1 MAGKTNGTST
11 HQPVLSNGTSTRQPA
26 TSNEHANGFKS
37 NHEEDPICIVGMAC
51 RLPGGIRSPSD
62 LWEFL
67 CRNESAQGQVPKE
80 RFNIKAFY
88 HPDGSR
94 AGVMDADGG
103 YFLQEDVR
111 QFENSFFGINNL
123 EATYMDPQQRKLLE
137 VVFEC
142 FESAGISM
150 DQISGTN
157 TGVYVGNFT
166 VDYLTMQA
174 RDPDYMHRYNATG
187 SGTAIMSN
195 RISHVFNLHGPSFT
209 IDTACSSSIYCLHN
223 AVNAIKNGE
232 CDGAIVAAANLI
244 TAPEQHLGTMK
255 GGVLSPTST
264 CHTFDASADGYG
276 RAEAVNA
283 VYIKSLS
290 SALRDGNKIWSVVRG
305 TAINSNGRTPGI
317 TLPSAKLQ
325 EAVVRKA
332 YASAS
337 LGFDETDY
345 IECHGTGTAVG
356 DPIEVDGLQSCF
368 GPRKWPLKIGSVKAN
383 LGHSEAASGLTSLI
397 KVALALDKGKIPPT
411 YGVKKLN
418 PKIHLQKANMS
429 IAMDVGEWPRDVRR
443 ASINS
448 FGYGGANAH
457 VIVESL
463 DSYLNETRETTYIKP
478 DCKAQ
483 VVVLPLSAASK
494 KSLETRLKQ
503 TEETVQRGDADM
515 AKSLA
520 FTLTQKSPSM
530 RNKRFLLAK
539 IRVDGSSETVQLD
552 TPETVDAKSESFPF
566 AFIFTGQGA
575 QYPEMGKQLLQN
587 NENFLSTIRDLDNHL
602 KSLPNKIAPTW
613 TLEQTLLDS
622 PLTSQINHVT
632 RSQPI
637 CTAIQIGLVNLLRS
651 WGVTPSSVVGHS
663 SGEIAAAY
671 AAGLLNAKESILAA
685 YLRGYAV
692 GMLKSRGIMVAAGV
706 SPDHAEQL
714 IEEQGL
720 QGKVCVA
727 CVNSPESVTL
737 SGSEEGAQILLA
749 ELQKN
754 KLFARKIETGGRAY
768 HSHLV
773 KEIGPLYES
782 LLAPHLDEN
791 PTVYTSE
798 ITMFSSVGY
807 EGRKYLHLA
816 KQARTAKYWRD
827 NLENSVQFSS
837 ALQDLIGEGKIHLIE
852 IGPHPALKGPVQ
864 QVRASINV
872 DKNLLPYSS
881 TFMRGQDAD
890 LCIKKLAG
898 SLYLHGHGLQWQNV
912 NDLPQ
917 RNQVMLHGLQPY
929 PWDYSAGLLWAESRP
944 SVELRNRQHV
954 RHELLGSPLVAGSGI
969 EWSWRN
975 VLRVNEAPWLLDHK
989 VESQIVFPATG
1000 YLAMAM
1006 EAIAQV
1012 KGLKNTLSGK
1022 SFRPSTSFEFRNV
1035 SISAALVIQDEKDIG
1050 VQDVELHTAFSWR
1063 KISTTSKS
1071 TDWCDF
1077 SVSSWRSGQS
1087 TLHCSGSIR
1096 TGGPLPLKGTIEVQ
1110 NTEGFEKWSMS
1121 RWYKKLAE
1129 DGLCFGPQFQSLTS
1143 LSTDGSRVRSD
1154 ALSTTNLKA
1163 KVGKDTDT
1171 EYFVHP
1177 ITVDACL
1184 QSGIMGGTGGNL
1196 STLKA
1201 FLPVFISECRIQSLG
1216 ENNNEEATIH
1226 TKMTTTGF
1234 ATSRIDATLLDPSG
1248 NVVVDMKDVRLS
1260 LYTGKMGDVEN
1271 NDSIQSERHPTLRV
1285 NWKPDIS
1292 SLYLGAESQL
1302 DKYIDNFI
1310 SQQQPD
1316 LIDNETEVVIGALLD
1331 LIGHRNPRMR
1341 VLELGPDCDCRPKN
1355 WSYLLH
1361 KDTALPR
1368 IQSWNSG
1375 SLAESGDLT
1384 ISNGAS
1390 GPFDTILISKL
1401 SESERL
1407 WKHTPEKLISLVG
1420 NNGVVVTRKT
1430 DSALSSLA
1438 AAKFAVVEIRKQI
1451 ILAVRPPTSKSLLD
1465 KDVLIILNNNPS
1477 SAVADFTKSLSS
1489 YLKETACAAQVNN
1502 ISIANLDQ
1510 VSISSKMVCIS
1521 LLELEHEFL
1530 ATMSPEDMDRLRM
1543 CTDVATELLWLTG
1556 AGMLTTP
1563 DPRLTLSNGLSRA
1576 LMLEQPSLRFTVY
1589 DIGPV
1594 SLLST
1599 ASNFSYIERILT
1611 VYEDFD
1617 DKEFIQVNGILYTSR
1632 FGPDF
1637 GVNAEF
1643 RKRMGEQDPVEK
1655 APLST
1660 VGPAQLSI
1668 GKPGVTDSLHFQQ
1681 ICEASTTPPAGFI
1694 DVAIKAV
1701 SLNAKDIYT
1710 MSGHVETKGGTCS
1723 LEFCGVV
1730 TAVGPKVDN
1739 LALGDRVVVMA
1750 PNYFGTTERV
1760 PAWAAHKMLPG
1771 EEDSILCTIPIAYST
1786 AIYGMLDRGNL
1797 RAGESVL
1804 IHSGAGAV
1812 GIAAITLAMRI
1823 GATVYTTTSSQL
1835 KRDYLINELGVPAA
1849 NIFNSRDTS
1858 FVDGIKSATNGRGVD
1873 LVLNS
1878 LIGDLMHASWD
1889 CLADFGR
1896 FIEIGKRELVDAGKL
1911 EMHMFLKN
1919 TTFTAFDLSELYYHS
1934 DQFYRDIWIRIS
1946 KEALKLYRSGHA
1958 KPGPIA
1964 KFDVSEIAQAF
1975 RHFSLRERIGKV
1987 VVSLE
1992 NSESRVPVAPSK
2004 YLTVL
2009 DPEKVYLLIGCLGGL
2024 GRSLSRWMMAR
2035 GARHFVF
2042 VGRSGCDKPSARELV
2057 SRLENE
2063 GAHVTVIRGD
2073 VLEIADITAAV
2084 EACKAT
2090 GKSIGGVIQA
2100 AMGLQEALFTRM
2112 SHEGWH
2118 TGIQPKWKGTWNLHN
2133 VLEGNDEALD
2143 FFLLTSSVSG
2153 SVATATESNYCA
2165 ANGFLDAFARWRRTR
2180 GKKAVSVGL
2189 GMISEVG
2196 YLHENPEIEA
2206 LLLRKGIQPLNE
2218 EEFLQVID
2226 LSLSGAGGDFEANGV
2241 QASNVNGA
2249 HMLTGLEPLGLRKL
2263 MDQGFD
2269 ITTIGN
2275 MQDPRSAILSAAL
2288 LGNNESGDA
2297 SGVSQ
2302 AGLVNAPS
2310 WLKEISATAV
2320 KTLFSEA
2327 DAPSL
2332 IEAVLRAVR
2341 KRFSSIILMP
2351 VDQIDDTKPLAQ
2363 FGMDSMIAAEFRTW
2377 IWGAFKVDV
2386 PFLDLLSN
2394 QKSLNS
2400 LAEFATEKLTEK

>member
-1 MAGKTNGTST
+1 MAGKINGNSTAQAAPSNGQTNG
-11 HQPVLSNGTSTRQPA
+11 
-26 TSNEHANGFKS
+26 HANGSTNGHTNGHTNGNTNGDTNGYS
-37 NHEEDPICIVGMAC
+37 NGHADSYTNGGKHNDEEDPICIRVGYRVASDPPQIFGNSYPAMILLKV
-51 RLPGGIRSPSD
+51 RYQRS
-62 LWEFL
+62 
-67 CRNESAQGQVPKE
+67 V
-80 RFNIKAFY
+80 FNIKAFY

-111 QFENSFFGINNL
+111 LFENSFFGINNL

-142 FESAGISM
+142 FESAGLSM
-150 DQISGTN
+150 EQISGTN

-187 SGTAIMSN
+187 SGTAI
-195 RISHVFNLHGPSFT
+195 T
-209 IDTACSSSIYCLHN
+209 
-223 AVNAIKNGE
+223 
-232 CDGAIVAAANLI
+232 
-244 TAPEQHLGTMK
+244 
-255 GGVLSPTST
+255 
-264 CHTFDASADGYG
+264 DGYG
-276 RAEAVNA
+276 RAEAVNS
-283 VYIKSLS
+283 VYLKSLS
-290 SALRDGNKIWSVVRG
+290 SALRDGNKIWGIVRG

-325 EAVVRKA
+325 EAVIRKA
-332 YASAS
+332 YASAG
-337 LGFDETDY
+337 LNFDETDY

-368 GPRKWPLKIGSVKAN
+368 GPREWPLKIGSVKAN

-397 KVALALDKGKIPPT
+397 KVALALDKGQIPPT

-418 PKIHLQKANMS
+418 PKIHLEKANMS
-429 IAMDVGEWPRDVRR
+429 IAMDVGEWPRDLRR

-457 VIVESL
+457 AIVESL
-463 DSYLNETRETTYIKP
+463 DSFLNKPREKVHVP
-478 DCKAQ
+478 SDRKAQ
-483 VVVLPLSAASK
+483 
-494 KSLETRLKQ
+494 RL
-503 TEETVQRGDADM
+503 VQRGDADITQ
-515 AKSLA
+515 SLA

-530 RNKRFLLAK
+530 RNKRFLLA
-539 IRVDGSSETVQLD
+539 RTRADGSSEMLEPEA
-552 TPETVDAKSESFPF
+552 PETVDAKSAGLPF

-587 NENFLSTIRDLDNHL
+587 NESFRNTIRELDNYLQSLST
-602 KSLPNKIAPTW
+602 KTAPTW

-637 CTAIQIGLVNLLRS
+637 CTAIQIGLVNLLQS
-651 WGVTPSSVVGHS
+651 WGVVPSAVVGHS

-671 AAGLLNAKESILAA
+671 AAGLLDAKEAILAA
-685 YLRGYAV
+685 YFRGYAV
-692 GMLKSRGIMVAAGV
+692 GMLKSRGIMVAAGI

-714 IEEQGL
+714 IDEQGL
-720 QGKVCVA
+720 RGKVCVA

-737 SGSEEGAQILLA
+737 SGSEEGAEILLK

-791 PTVYTSE
+791 PKLCSSDV
-798 ITMFSSVGY
+798 TMFSSVGY
-807 EGRKYLHLA
+807 ESSKYLHLA
-816 KQARTAKYWRD
+816 KQARKAKYWRD

-837 ALQDLIGEGKIHLIE
+837 ALQDLIGDGKIHLIE

-864 QVRASINV
+864 QVRTSIKV
-872 DKNLLPYSS
+872 DKNILPYSS
-881 TFMRGQDAD
+881 TFVRGKDAE
-890 LCIKKLAG
+890 LCIMKLAG
-898 SLYLHGHGLQWQNV
+898 NLYLHGHELQWQNV
-912 NDLPQ
+912 NNLPQ
-917 RNQVMLHGLQPY
+917 QNQVILHDVQPY

-954 RHELLGSPLVAGSGI
+954 RHELLGSPATAGNGI
-969 EWSWRN
+969 DWSWRN
-975 VLRVNEAPWLLDHK
+975 IIRATEASWLLDHK

-1012 KGLKNTLSGK
+1012 KGLKSAISGN
-1022 SFRPSTSFEFRNV
+1022 SVGPNTSFEFRNV
-1035 SISAALVIQDEKDIG
+1035 SISAALVIQDEKDTG
-1050 VQDVELHTAFSWR
+1050 AKEVELHTAFSWR

-1077 SVSSWRSGQS
+1077 SISSWESGQS
-1087 TLHCSGSIR
+1087 TLHCSGSVR
-1096 TGGPLPLKGTIEVQ
+1096 TGGPLAAKGTIEVQ
-1110 NTEGFEKWSMS
+1110 NTEGFEKWSMHP
-1121 RWYKKLAE
+1121 WYKKLAE
-1129 DGLCFGPQFQSLTS
+1129 GGLSFGPQFQSLTS

-1154 ALSTTNLKA
+1154 ALSTTNLKK

-1216 ENNNEEATIH
+1216 ETNDEEATIH

-1234 ATSRIDATLLDPSG
+1234 ATRRIDATLLGPSG
-1248 NVVVDMKDVRLS
+1248 SVVIDMKDVRLS
-1260 LYTGKMGDVEN
+1260 LL
-1271 NDSIQSERHPTLRV
+1271 HCLH
-1285 NWKPDIS
+1285 
-1292 SLYLGAESQL
+1292 LGAESEM
-1302 DKYIDNFI
+1302 DRYIDTFI
-1310 SQQQPD
+1310 SRQQPD
-1316 LIDNETEVVIGALLD
+1316 LVDNETQAVIGALLD
-1331 LIGHRNPRMR
+1331 LIGHHNPRMR
-1341 VLELGPDCDCRPKN
+1341 VLELGPDCDCRPKS
-1355 WSYLLH
+1355 WLSLLH
-1361 KDTALPR
+1361 KETALPR
-1368 IQSWNSG
+1368 IQSWSTG
-1375 SLAESGDLT
+1375 SLAENGDLT
-1384 ISNGAS
+1384 VSNGAS
-1390 GPFDTILISKL
+1390 GPFDTLLIGKL
-1401 SESERL
+1401 SESQKL

-1420 NNGVVVTRKT
+1420 QNGVVVTRKT
-1430 DSALSSLA
+1430 DSAIASLA
-1438 AAKFAVVEIRKQI
+1438 AAKFSIVEIRKQI
-1451 ILAVRPPTSKSLLD
+1451 IVAIRTPISKSLLG
-1465 KDVLIILNNNPS
+1465 KDVLIISANKPS
-1477 SAVADFTKSLSS
+1477 SAVAEFSKSLST
-1489 YLKETACAAQVNN
+1489 YLKQTAGAAQVNDVP
-1502 ISIANLDQ
+1502 IANLDQ
-1510 VSISSKMVCIS
+1510 VSITSKMVCIS

-1530 ATMSPEDMDRLRM
+1530 ATMSPEDMNRLRL

-1556 AGMLTTP
+1556 SGMLTTP

-1576 LMLEQPSLRFTVY
+1576 LMLEQPSLRFTIY
-1589 DIGPV
+1589 DVGRV
-1594 SLLST
+1594 SLLNTKST
-1599 ASNFSYIERILT
+1599 FSYIERILT
-1611 VYEDFD
+1611 VYEDCD
-1617 DKEFIQVNGILYTSR
+1617 DKEFIQANGLLYTSR

-1637 GVNAEF
+1637 GINAEF
-1643 RKRMGEQDPVEK
+1643 RRQIGEQNPIEN

-1660 VGPAQLSI
+1660 VGPAKLSI
-1668 GKPGVTDSLHFQQ
+1668 EKPGVTDSLHFKQ
-1681 ICEASTTPPAGFI
+1681 IREPSTTPPAGFI

-1730 TAVGPKVDN
+1730 TAIGPNVDN
-1739 LALGDRVVVMA
+1739 VELGDRVVVMA

-1760 PAWAAHKMLPG
+1760 PAWAAQKMLPE
-1771 EEDSILCTIPIAYST
+1771 EEDSVLCTIPIAYST
-1786 AIYGMLDRGNL
+1786 AIYALLDRGNL

-1812 GIAAITLAMRI
+1812 GTAAITLAMRI
-1823 GATVYTTTSSQL
+1823 GATVYTTTSSQV
-1835 KRDYLINELGVPAA
+1835 KRDYLVNDLGVPAE
-1849 NIFNSRDTS
+1849 NIFNSRDAS
-1858 FVDGIKSATNGRGVD
+1858 FVDGIKSATNGRG
-1873 LVLNS
+1873 L
-1878 LIGDLMHASWD
+1878 D
-1889 CLADFGR
+1889 CLANFGR

-1911 EMHMFLKN
+1911 EMHMFLRN

-1934 DQFYRDIWIRIS
+1934 DQFYKDIWIRIS
-1946 KEALKLYRSGHA
+1946 KEALQLYRSGHA

-1964 KFDVSEIAQAF
+1964 KFDVSEISQAF
-1975 RHFSLRERIGKV
+1975 RHFSLRDRIGKV

-1992 NSESRVPVAPSK
+1992 NPESQVPVAPSK

-2073 VLEIADITAAV
+2073 VLQLADIKAAV

-2090 GKSIGGVIQA
+2090 GKPIGGVVQA

-2112 SHEGWH
+2112 THEGWH
-2118 TGIQPKWKGTWNLHN
+2118 TGIQPKWAGTWNLHN

-2153 SVATATESNYCA
+2153 SVATATESNYCS
-2165 ANGFLDAFARWRRTR
+2165 ANGFLDAFAKWRRTQ

-2206 LLLRKGIQPLNE
+2206 LLLRKGIQPLKE

-2226 LSLSGAGGDFEANGV
+2226 LSLSGAGGDFEATEREPHV
-2241 QASNVNGA
+2241 DSA
-2249 HMLTGLEPLGLRKL
+2249 HMLTGLEPLGLRSL

-2269 ITTIGN
+2269 VTTIGN
-2275 MQDPRSAILSAAL
+2275 MQDPRSAILSSAL
-2288 LGNNESGDA
+2288 LGNNDSGDA
-2297 SGVSQ
+2297 GVSQ
-2302 AGLVNAPS
+2302 AGLANAPS
-2310 WLKEISATAV
+2310 WLKEISTTAA
-2320 KTLFSEA
+2320 KTLVSEVE
-2327 DAPSL
+2327 APSL
-2332 IEAVLRAVR
+2332 LEAVLRVMR
-2341 KRFSSIILMP
+2341 KRFSSAILMP